1 MDIEEGPF
9 ETFDFFV
16 VAINKYEVALNND
29 NNEFKKMIKKLS
41 KQGEYTTTEDKINMQ
56 LLSIISMKTKDD
68 LQIGHKKIFTENKIR
83 PENYQEA
90 FKYMGT
96 KIE

>member
-1 MDIEEGPF
+1 
-9 ETFDFFV
+9 
-16 VAINKYEVALNND
+16 
-29 NNEFKKMIKKLS
+29 
-41 KQGEYTTTEDKINMQ
+41 MQ

-68 LQIGHKKIFTENKIR
+68 LQKGHKKIFTENKVR

-96 KIE
+96 KIEQGNTA